1 MSYNGWKNYETWRV
15 NLELFDG
22 LEAEDLV
29 TFDEDYADDYEEEL
43 AMALEDYADQFIDES
58 CTNPLIR
65 GWLES
70 FLAEVDYYEIA
81 RMKISDADLKIPV
94 DENREAA

>member
-29 TFDEDYADDYEEEL
+29 EFDEDNAEDYEEEL
-43 AMALEDYADQFIDES
+43 ATALENYAEEFLQES
-58 CTNPLIR
+58 CSNDTVR
-65 GWLES
+65 GWAEA
-70 FLAEVDYYEIA
+70 FLAEVDYREIA
-81 RMKISDADLKIPV
+81 QMKISDADLKIPV
-94 DENREAA
+94 DENLEMA